1 MKIIEEGNS
10 KWNEREMVAECQYC
24 GCKFSGTVK
33 DEDFKVLTDNPK
45 LYIYEAICPTCGN
58 KLKF

>member
-1 MKIIEEGNS
+1 MNILKEGNP
-10 KWNEREMVAECQYC
+10 KWDEAIMTAECQYC

-33 DEDFKVLTDNPK
+33 DGDFNVSTEPK
-45 LYIYEAICPTCGN
+45 AYIYEATCPSCGN